1 MISDLLWVAQSQ
13 TSSFEK
19 WDPFFVSGMTPNIRD
34 LKSQGSEKKSL
45 LVVLQKKNSAEKDRM
60 ERIRQKGKYKTERKE
75 YTSLCSHFHCHY

>member
-13 TSSFEK
+13 ASSFEK

-34 LKSQGSEKKSL
+34 FKSQGSEKSL
-45 LVVLQKKNSAEKDRM
+45 PVVLQKKNSAEKDRM

-75 YTSLCSHFHCHY
+75 YTSL